1 MSDLL
6 RSIVKKKEKDNT
18 KMRWMQ
24 IPEKRAFKVV

>member
-6 RSIVKKKEKDNT
+6 RSIVKKKEKDKA

-24 IPEKRAFKVV
+24 IPEKRAFKIF